1 MDPGRA
7 ARGERLGRVASA
19 AALVLAVGAAM
30 LTLDRL
36 ATATPPPAEPTA
48 TAEGGAQRYARTV
61 LGLIGTRAVGVDPDA
76 WPATERRVL
85 AEVAGAT
92 TPAQTHDALEATL
105 FVLTGGRG
113 RLIRPDDLPAPV
125 PVPQPVTITIGDG
138 VGTLSVPAV
147 GEVRADAA
155 SSRATAIARTV
166 RDAQPSVGCGWVID
180 LRGTGADADYGA
192 IAGLSAF
199 VPEGQLFSTVGRGG
213 DGQLV
218 TLAMATAFVG
228 ARPAASVTGP
238 TPRIEQPVA
247 VLQDGKTVG
256 SSEALVLAL
265 RRNPDLRTFG
275 ARTSGL
281 PTSETFRLSDGAL
294 LRLPTT
300 QVRGL
305 DGSVHGGGLEPDV
318 EAEPSAALET
328 ATAWVRH
335 ACRR

>member
-1 MDPGRA
+1 
-7 ARGERLGRVASA
+7 
-19 AALVLAVGAAM
+19 
-30 LTLDRL
+30 
-36 ATATPPPAEPTA
+36 
-48 TAEGGAQRYARTV
+48 
-61 LGLIGTRAVGVDPDA
+61 
-76 WPATERRVL
+76 
-85 AEVAGAT
+85 
-92 TPAQTHDALEATL
+92 
-105 FVLTGGRG
+105 
-113 RLIRPDDLPAPV
+113 V

-199 VPEGQLFSTVGRGG
+199 VPDGQLFSTVGRGG

-218 TLAMATAFVG
+218 TLALATAFVG

-300 QVRGL
+300 QVMGL
-305 DGSVHGGGLEPDV
+305 DGSVHEDGLEPDV

-328 ATAWVRH
+328 ATAWVRD
-335 ACRR
+335 ACQR